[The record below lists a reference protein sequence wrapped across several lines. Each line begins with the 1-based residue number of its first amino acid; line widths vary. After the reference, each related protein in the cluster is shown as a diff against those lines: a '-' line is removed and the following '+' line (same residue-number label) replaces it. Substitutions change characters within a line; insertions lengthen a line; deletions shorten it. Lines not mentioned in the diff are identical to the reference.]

1 MQKLVTVDT
10 KTLDKW
16 KTQKEYYLKINCY
29 KIYAG
34 GPYYGILP
42 E

>member
-16 KTQKEYYLKINCY
+16 KTQKEYYLKLNYC
-29 KIYAG
+29 KTYAG